1 MSRLTRAAALL
12 GILLGTLLPGVSLGA
27 PARPEPPLRP
37 LDAEEPARTRSPDT
51 GLDPRPINRVLA
63 VVGDRAVTM
72 RDYQERYGES
82 SLTRDRLRNL
92 VDRLLLVQA
101 ARDRDL
107 LPDTGQV
114 DRLVQRR
121 MDMMRE
127 RAGSRFRKF
136 LRQRSLSEA
145 EFRRRIRER
154 IQREIVTSRL
164 MREVYPSDDRRD
176 TRPAGARVR
185 ARLILVESLP
195 RAWDLYRWLN
205 RDPRQSTWNRL
216 FERYSVKLGR
226 MGEGGDLGWFHW
238 GQFSPAI
245 EYRLYRLPLHA
256 ISRPF
261 ALRDRYAIVM
271 PTGLRLDPEESSL
284 DPDAL
289 EAYRGYRRRFL
300 REELADRLRESY
312 AVTIPPSVRRRM
324 DDRPPERG

>member
-1 MSRLTRAAALL
+1 MSRLTPAAALL
-12 GILLGTLLPGVSLGA
+12 GIFLGLVPGVSLGA
-27 PARPEPPLRP
+27 DDPPAPPLRP
-37 LDAEEPARTRSPDT
+37 LEAEQPARTRSADT
-51 GLDPRPINRVLA
+51 DLDPRPINRVLA
-63 VVGDRAVTM
+63 VVGGRAVTM

-82 SLTRDRLRNL
+82 PLTRDRLRNL
-92 VDRLLLVQA
+92 VDRLLLVRA

-121 MDMMRE
+121 MEAMRE
-127 RAGSRFRKF
+127 RAGSRFRRF

-154 IQREIVTSRL
+154 VQREIVTSRL

-195 RAWDLYRWLN
+195 RAWDLYRWLS
-205 RDPRQSTWNRL
+205 RDPRRSTWNRL
-216 FERYSVKLGR
+216 FEEYSLKLGR
-226 MGEGGDLGWFHW
+226 MGKGGDLGWFHW
-238 GQFSPAI
+238 GEFSSAI
-245 EYRLYRLPLHA
+245 EYRLYRLPLNA
-256 ISRPF
+256 ISQPF
-261 ALRDRYAIVM
+261 ALRDRYAIVR
-271 PTGLRLDPEESSL
+271 PTGVRLDPKGSSL

-289 EAYRGYRRRFL
+289 EAYRRYRRRFL

-312 AVTIPPSVRRRM
+312 SVTIPPSVRRRLT
-324 DDRPPERG
+324 DDAPERG